1 MNLELNVLL
10 TIFSKESTMKKH
22 LVVVTLVAALF
33 AANAEA
39 RRACGASSC
48 EKPCAKPCAKACVD
62 TICTKEVVNVPA
74 TQEVTRVVRTE
85 TKVGPIQCESC
96 DCAAQHHAV
105 TPDGQLLE
113 NENNNTQ
120 VTTKKAPRR
129 SMAK

>member
-1 MNLELNVLL
+1 
-10 TIFSKESTMKKH
+10 MKKH

-39 RRACGASSC
+39 RRACGTSAC
-48 EKPCAKPCAKACVD
+48 EKPCAKSCAKACVD
-62 TICTKEVVNVPA
+62 TVCTKEVVNVPA

-113 NENNNTQ
+113 NDSNNQ
-120 VTTKKAPRR
+120 VTTKKAARR
-129 SMAK
+129 PMTK